1 MAQFKNR
8 KTNGGSVILTASFL
22 ILLCFFF
29 INQPLLGQRSRS
41 GQELTIRDVELGFP
55 SPGIPFYH
63 FKAELELPESS
74 IIEVEAAVDGKVLR
88 ATEIRR
94 EDEVEDL
101 SKPPLSERP
110 PSGYSMSQDG
120 TYYKNPHVIGWVK
133 WEPGQTYSIRLSVR
147 MKKSVHASKDD
158 VILSAE
164 RKVTA
169 PSGVNV
175 FDQDWPKYK
184 SVVVSE
190 TGGIDRSDEP
200 VEVLLAFY
208 PDEAMHLTREIRVV
222 AVDQKTHELKEVVSQ
237 VYDIQKFLEEDDLAP
252 DENGKPTRE
261 VPLWMPT
268 VTARVAFLAS
278 VPAKSSRVFLIYYGN
293 EDALAKTYETDLRV
307 QGEKPGLYIE
317 NNRISVVL
325 HPESGH
331 LDQIA
336 LKSKPEDPLF
346 HRMETNGAIHWNP
359 GIYVP
364 PRAWTH
370 TADWKPPAHTNSV
383 AGPVIATNEMWDH
396 LRGVPEVDASV
407 RYEFYPGM
415 PYFISSTCM
424 RINETVNCLALRN
437 AEIVFKRELMTR
449 ASWYDLVRD
458 SIITYN
464 VSNMPDLTDIKMEA
478 DIPWI
483 TFYNEETGIGFAGI
497 QLGYAN
503 AGIESRSRLLNPF
516 FYITGGP
523 WIYWARGLSHPFL
536 SSNMQQVVP
545 AQKGSMFSEKWAYLI
560 YEIDKGNQPY
570 APVLEW
576 QRRLSHPLR
585 VQLVEEVDDRVSRTV
600 VEIFMDEGRSG
611 WEERETS
618 KHGKE

>member
-1 MAQFKNR
+1 MALLK
-8 KTNGGSVILTASFL
+8 KTNRSGIVIVSTFV
-22 ILLCFFF
+22 
-29 INQPLLGQRSRS
+29 LLGIFLTVKPGFAQRSRNN
-41 GQELTIRDVELGFP
+41 QALTIRNLELGYP

-63 FKAELELPESS
+63 FRADLELPQSS
-74 IIEVEAAVDGKVLR
+74 IIEVEAAVNGKVLR
-88 ATEIRR
+88 ATDLRR
-94 EDEVEDL
+94 EDELEDL

-133 WEPGQTYSIRLSVR
+133 WQPGETYTIRLSVR
-147 MKKSVHASKDD
+147 MKESVHASEED

-164 RKVTA
+164 RSVTA
-169 PSGVNV
+169 PSGVEV
-175 FDQDWPKYK
+175 FDETWSNYK

-190 TGGIDRSDEP
+190 TAGIDRTDEP

-208 PDEAMHLTREIRVV
+208 PDEAQHLTREIRVV
-222 AVDQKTHELKEVVSQ
+222 EVNPQTYELKEVVSQ
-237 VYDIQKFLEEDDLAP
+237 VYDIRKYLEEDDLAP
-252 DENGKPTRE
+252 DENGNPTRE

-268 VTARVAFLAS
+268 VSASVAFLAT
-278 VPAKSSRVFLIYYGN
+278 VPGKSSRVYLVYYNN
-293 EDALAKTYETDLRV
+293 EDALAKIYQSDLKV
-307 QGEKPGLYIE
+307 QGEQPGIRIE
-317 NNRISVVL
+317 NDKISVVL

-336 LKSKPEDPLF
+336 LKSQPDDPLF

-370 TADWKPPAHTNSV
+370 TADWKPPANYQSV

-407 RYEFYPGM
+407 RYEFYPGL

-424 RINETVNCLALRN
+424 RINETVQCLAMRN
-437 AEIVFKRELMTR
+437 AEIVFKRELMTH
-449 ASWYDLVRD
+449 ASWYDIIRD
-458 SIITYN
+458 EIITYN
-464 VSNMPDLTDIKMEA
+464 VSDMPDLTDVKMEA

-483 TFYNEETGIGFAGI
+483 TFFNEETGIGFAGI
-497 QLGYAN
+497 QLSYAN
-503 AGIESRSRLLNPF
+503 AGIESRTRLLNPF

-545 AQKGSMFSEKWAYLI
+545 AMAGNVFAEKWAYLI
-560 YEIDKGNQPY
+560 YETDKGEEPY
-570 APVLEW
+570 TPVLEW
-576 QRRLSHPLR
+576 HRRLTNPLR
-585 VQLVEEVDDRVSRTV
+585 LQLVEEVDDRVSKVV
-600 VEIFMDEGRSG
+600 VEIYMDEGRSG
-611 WEERETS
+611 WEERETG
-618 KHGKE
+618 KHGRE

>member
-1 MAQFKNR
+1 M
-8 KTNGGSVILTASFL
+8 THNGNKAFNHRTKIIFGLLL
-22 ILLCFFF
+22 ILSGFLFVTH
-29 INQPLLGQRSRS
+29 PVAAQRSRG
-41 GQELTIRDVELGFP
+41 GQNLNIREIELGYP
-55 SPGIPFYH
+55 SPGIPYYH

-74 IIEVEAAVDGKVLR
+74 IIEVEAAVNGKVLR
-88 ATEIRR
+88 ATELRR

-101 SKPPLSERP
+101 NRPPLTERP

-133 WEPGQTYSIRLSVR
+133 WEPGETYTIRLSVR
-147 MKKSVHASKDD
+147 MKKSVHASPED

-164 RKVTA
+164 KEVVA
-169 PSGVNV
+169 PSGVEV
-175 FDQDWPKYK
+175 FDPAWPKYK

-190 TGGIDRSDEP
+190 TAGIDRSREP

-222 AVDQKTHELKEVVSQ
+222 EVDQKTHELKEVVSQ
-237 VYDIQKFLEEDDLAP
+237 VYDIRKFLEEDDLAP
-252 DENGKPTRE
+252 DENGNPTRE

-268 VTARVAFLAS
+268 ISARVAFLAD
-278 VPAKSSRVFLIYYGN
+278 VPGKSSKVFLVYYGN
-293 EDALAKTYETDLRV
+293 EDALAKNYETDLRV
-307 QGEKPGLYIE
+307 QGEEPGLYIE

-336 LKSKPEDPLF
+336 LKSEPDEPLF

-370 TADWKPPAHTNSV
+370 TADWKPPAHTHSV

-407 RYEFYPGM
+407 RYEFFPGL

-437 AEIVFKRELMTR
+437 AEIVFKRELMTH
-449 ASWYDLVRD
+449 ASWYDIVRD

-483 TFYNEETGIGFAGI
+483 TFFNEETGIGFAGI
-497 QLGYAN
+497 QLNYAN
-503 AGIESRSRLLNPF
+503 AGIESRTRLLNPF

-545 AQKGSMFSEKWAYLI
+545 ALQGSVFIEKRAYLI
-560 YEIDKGNQPY
+560 YQIDQGGRPY

-576 QRRLSHPLR
+576 QRRLKNPLR

>member
-1 MAQFKNR
+1 MNHLKQISIMYKSFFSKL
-8 KTNGGSVILTASFL
+8 VIL
-22 ILLCFFF
+22 ILSALM
-29 INQPLLGQRSRS
+29 ISWSVHAQKSKS
-41 GQELTIRDVELGFP
+41 GKELTIREIELGYP

-63 FKAELELPESS
+63 FKAELELPQSS

-88 ATEIRR
+88 ATDLRR
-94 EDEVEDL
+94 EDELEDL

-133 WEPGQTYSIRLSVR
+133 WQPEKTYAIKLSVR
-147 MKKSVHASKDD
+147 MKKSVHASNDD

-164 RKVTA
+164 KKVVA

-175 FDQDWPKYK
+175 FDEVWPKYK

-190 TGGIDRSDEP
+190 TAGIDRADEP

-208 PDEAMHLTREIRVV
+208 PDEAQHLTREVRVV
-222 AVDQKTHELKEVVSQ
+222 AVNPVTHELNEVVSQ

-252 DENGKPTRE
+252 DENGALTRD

-268 VTARVAFLAS
+268 ITARVAFLAN

-293 EDALAKTYETDLRV
+293 EDALAKIYQSDLKV
-307 QGEKPGLYIE
+307 QGEQPGLLIE
-317 NNRISVVL
+317 NSKISVVL

-331 LDQIA
+331 LDQIT
-336 LKSKPEDPLF
+336 LKSQPDKSLF

-370 TADWKPPAHTNSV
+370 TADWKPPANIQSV
-383 AGPVIATNEMWDH
+383 TGPVITTNEMWDH

-407 RYEFYPGM
+407 RYEFYPGL
-415 PYFISSTCM
+415 PYFISTTCM
-424 RINETVNCLALRN
+424 RINETVNCLAMRN
-437 AEIVFKRELMTR
+437 AEIVFKRELMTH
-449 ASWYDLVRD
+449 ASWYDIVRD
-458 SIITYN
+458 EIITYN
-464 VSNMPDLTDIKMEA
+464 VSTMPDLTDIKMEA

-483 TFYNEETGIGFAGI
+483 TFFNEETGIGFAGI
-497 QLGYAN
+497 QLNYSN
-503 AGIESRSRLLNPF
+503 AGIESRTRLLNPF

-523 WIYWARGLSHPFL
+523 WIYWARGLSHSFL
-536 SSNMQQVVP
+536 SSNMQQMIP
-545 AQKGSMFSEKWAYLI
+545 AMKGSVFSEKWAYLI
-560 YEIDKGNQPY
+560 YEIDKGGEPY
-570 APVLEW
+570 SPVLEW
-576 QRRLSHPLR
+576 QRRLTHPLR
-585 VQLVEEVDDRVSRTV
+585 VQLVEEVDDRVSKVV
-600 VEIFMDEGRSG
+600 VEIYMDEGRSG
-611 WEERETS
+611 WEERETG
-618 KHGKE
+618 KHGRE